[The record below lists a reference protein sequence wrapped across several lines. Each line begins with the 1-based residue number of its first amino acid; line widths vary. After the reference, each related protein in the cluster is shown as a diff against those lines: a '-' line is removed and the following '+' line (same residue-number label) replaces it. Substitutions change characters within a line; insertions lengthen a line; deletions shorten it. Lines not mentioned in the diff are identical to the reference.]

1 MNSKNRNKLQKRKVK
16 DKSSISCKR
25 WLNAFQDLTNKG
37 TLFLFCIKTVIYFH
51 STIRTFIWVE
61 NDVKHSRT
69 FQANIYLFKVN
80 KKNIRKRCEICS
92 KSTILLCHFLSDF
105 SGNTFPHIVINEL
118 FEWPLNHCEILSQKL
133 QALNFLTKEFEHK
146 FFSGNIKQYFR
157 IAILKQLSIHIEIPQ
172 IISKVN

>member
-1 MNSKNRNKLQKRKVK
+1 ML
-16 DKSSISCKR
+16 
-25 WLNAFQDLTNKG
+25 
-37 TLFLFCIKTVIYFH
+37 
-51 STIRTFIWVE
+51 
-61 NDVKHSRT
+61 
-69 FQANIYLFKVN
+69 KVN
-80 KKNIRKRCEICS
+80 HPTVSLFVRFFGKH
-92 KSTILLCHFLSDF
+92 L
-105 SGNTFPHIVINEL
+105 PHIVINEL